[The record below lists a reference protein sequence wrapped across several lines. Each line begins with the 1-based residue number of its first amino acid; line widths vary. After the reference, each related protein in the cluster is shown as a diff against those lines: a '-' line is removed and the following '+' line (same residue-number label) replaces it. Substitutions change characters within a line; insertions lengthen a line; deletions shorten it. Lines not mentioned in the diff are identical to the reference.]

1 MSHSLGYFCRSLR
14 EQPSSVVC
22 TTHVVVQGIISS
34 RFMFRRKGRAPKMQQ
49 RTYRCTSRIS

>member
-34 RFMFRRKGRAPKMQQ
+34 HFMFHRKGHAAEMQQ
-49 RTYRCTSRIS
+49 